1 MTRQQVMSGSGEA
14 ARPKLR
20 ARCMLVIPLLL
31 FTLSVTLPIRAES
44 PFALRDGDRVLF
56 YGDEVTAV
64 QFYDNAQEPRLYPT
78 FVETYVATR
87 FPAFHITFVD
97 SAWNGD
103 RVSGGAGGSINVR
116 LQRDVF
122 PYKPTVLTIM
132 LGMNDALTTTFY
144 PKDHEAFTTGY
155 NIEIDPAAAMF
166 DARRFADYSSGY
178 SQLLEK
184 IKDALPDTRVTLL
197 KPLYYDDATQPA
209 NFGGYNRELLR
220 YAAWIDGMGE
230 REHVLVIDP
239 AAALNRAL
247 SSANYIDPAA
257 ASEIIPDHLHPS
269 AAAHLIIAETLL
281 TAWHAPALVSD
292 VEIDVPGGRVV
303 CAENSTVH
311 ELRGGEDPNWT
322 QTDKAL
328 PFPLDLSDP
337 AIALIVRSSDFVQA
351 LDQQILKVDGL
362 SAPHYELRID
372 GKSVGT
378 FDAQQLQ
385 AGINLA
391 LLDTP
396 MKKQAARVFHLV
408 QERENVH
415 FGKWKR
421 VMFPLEGLSLAH
433 KQRAIEA
440 LTTLEQDLQE
450 EQHAA
455 AQPRSHHYEL
465 HPTNAANTA
474 RRLP

>member
-1 MTRQQVMSGSGEA
+1 MTRRQVTSGSGEA

-20 ARCMLVIPLLL
+20 ARCTLAIPLLL
-31 FTLSVTLPIRAES
+31 LSLSVTLLTRAET
-44 PFALRDGDRVLF
+44 PFALRNGDRVLF
-56 YGDEVTAV
+56 YGDETTAV
-64 QFYDNAQEPRLYPT
+64 QFYDNALEPRLYPT

-87 FPAFHITFVD
+87 FPDFHITFVD

-122 PYKPTVLTIM
+122 PYRPTVLTIM
-132 LGMNDALTTTFY
+132 LGMNDALMTTFN

-155 NIEIDPAAAMF
+155 NIEIDPAAAVF

-184 IKDALPDTRVTLL
+184 IKDALPVTQVTLI
-197 KPLYYDDATQPA
+197 KPLHYYDVTQPA
-209 NFGGYNRELLR
+209 NVGGYNRELLR
-220 YAAWIDGMGE
+220 YAAWIDSMGE
-230 REHVLVIDP
+230 REHVPVVDP
-239 AAALNRAL
+239 AAALNIVL
-247 SSANYIDPAA
+247 SSASHIDPAA
-257 ASEIIPDHLHPS
+257 ASEIIPDHLHPG
-269 AAAHLIIAETLL
+269 AAAHLIIAEALL

-292 VEIDVPGGRVV
+292 VEIDAPGGRVV
-303 CAENSTVH
+303 RAENATVH
-311 ELRGGEDPNWT
+311 ELKGGEDPNWT
-322 QTDKAL
+322 ETDKAL

-337 AIALIVRSSDFVQA
+337 AIAAIVRSSDFVQA

-362 SAPHYELRID
+362 SALHYELRID

-396 MKKQAARVFHLV
+396 MKKQAVRVFNLV
-408 QERENVH
+408 QEHENVH

-421 VMFPLEGLSLAH
+421 AMFPLEGLSLAH

-455 AQPRSHHYEL
+455 AQPHSHHYEL